1 MAASGLRVSAFEIPT
16 SSPEADGTLDWN
28 RTVLVTVEVTRGT
41 LTGFGYTY
49 ADVAT
54 AHFITEH
61 FGALVAAA
69 SPEAPATTFAAMER
83 SVRNVGREGVA
94 ATAIAAVDMALWDLK
109 ARLLDRSLAVL
120 LGVRR
125 EAIDAYGSGGFT
137 SYSDA
142 ELRRALAS
150 YREERFSQ
158 VKIKIGRGSETIA
171 RVRTAREVLGPDIAL
186 FVDANGAYD
195 PREALSAAS
204 AFAPCGVSWFEE
216 PVSSD
221 DLEGMRFVREHVP
234 PGIAVAAGE
243 YGYSSRYFAR
253 MLEARAVDVLQADAT
268 RCGVTGFL
276 TTASLC
282 EARGVPLSAHC
293 GPTIHAQLGL
303 ALPGVIHVEY
313 FHDHARI
320 EAALFDGFP
329 AAREGRL
336 RPDTA
341 RPGLGIEFKRAD
353 AAAFAVFD
361 RHVVESSP

>member
-1 MAASGLRVSAFEIPT
+1 MATAGLRVSAFEIPT
-16 SSPEADGTLDWN
+16 SSPEADGTLEWN
-28 RTVLVTVEVTRGT
+28 RTVLVTVEVTREA

-49 ADVAT
+49 ADIAT
-54 AHFITEH
+54 AHFVVEH
-61 FGALVAAA
+61 FGAVVAAA
-69 SPEAPATTFAAMER
+69 SPDAPAATFAAMER
-83 SVRNVGREGVA
+83 AVRNVGREGVA

-109 ARLLDRSLAVL
+109 ARLLGRSLAAM
-120 LGVRR
+120 LGLRR
-125 EAIDAYGSGGFT
+125 ETIDAYGSGGFT

-142 ELRRALAS
+142 ELRRSLAS
-150 YREERFSQ
+150 YRAEGFRQ
-158 VKIKIGRGSETIA
+158 VKIKIGRGAETMT
-171 RVRTAREVLGPDIAL
+171 RVRAAREVLGPDIAL
-186 FVDANGAYD
+186 FVDANGAYG
-195 PREALSAAS
+195 PREALSVAS
-204 AFAPCGVSWFEE
+204 AFAHCGVSWFEE

-221 DLEGMRFVREHVP
+221 DLVGMRFVRERVP
-234 PGIAVAAGE
+234 PGVAVAAGE
-243 YGYSSRYFAR
+243 YGYTTRYFAR
-253 MLEARAVDVLQADAT
+253 MLAAGAVDVLQADAT

-282 EARGVPLSAHC
+282 EGAGVPLSAHC

-303 ALPGVIHVEY
+303 ALPGMVHVEY

-329 AAREGRL
+329 APREGRL

-361 RHVVESSP
+361 QRVAETSS